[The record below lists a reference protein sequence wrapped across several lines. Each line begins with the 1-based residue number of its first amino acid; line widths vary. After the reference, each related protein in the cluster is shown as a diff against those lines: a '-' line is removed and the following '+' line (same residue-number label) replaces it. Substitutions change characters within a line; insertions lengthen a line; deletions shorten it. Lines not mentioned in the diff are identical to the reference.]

1 MSEYSTDE
9 LVKRTMRHW
18 AWWWEGTKDATG
30 ISRPEHGF
38 QYRDAIIARLRA
50 ADKLCEAARKSVDN
64 CPCNFGGLDEEGR
77 PFGKQP
83 CDECDPLRK
92 AIADYEGKP

>member
-1 MSEYSTDE
+1 MSEHRYTTGE
-9 LVKRTMRHW
+9 LIGLLENFKVEPHEDW
-18 AWWWEGTKDATG
+18 IVNVDA
-30 ISRPEHGF
+30 
-38 QYRDAIIARLRA
+38 DAIIARLRA

-92 AIADYEGKP
+92 AIADYEGKQ

>member
-1 MSEYSTDE
+1 MNEKYSTKE
-9 LVKRTMRHW
+9 LIYFL
-18 AWWWEGTKDATG
+18 EGSYAETPPGMMEIVYAK
-30 ISRPEHGF
+30 
-38 QYRDAIIARLRA
+38 LRA

-92 AIADYEGKP
+92 AIADYEEGK

>member
-1 MSEYSTDE
+1 MSEKYSTDE
-9 LVKRTMRHW
+9 LISVVENYT
-18 AWWWEGTKDATG
+18 TG
-30 ISRPEHGF
+30 RVGVITYAEC
-38 QYRDAIIARLRA
+38 DAIIAKFRA

-64 CPCNFGGLDEEGR
+64 CTCNFGGLDEEGR

-92 AIADYEGKP
+92 AIADYEEKEKK

>member
-1 MSEYSTDE
+1 MSEKYSTKE
-9 LVKRTMRHW
+9 LICFL
-18 AWWWEGTKDATG
+18 EGSYAETPPGMMEIVYAK
-30 ISRPEHGF
+30 
-38 QYRDAIIARLRA
+38 LRA
-50 ADKLCEAARKSVDN
+50 ADALCEAARKSVDN